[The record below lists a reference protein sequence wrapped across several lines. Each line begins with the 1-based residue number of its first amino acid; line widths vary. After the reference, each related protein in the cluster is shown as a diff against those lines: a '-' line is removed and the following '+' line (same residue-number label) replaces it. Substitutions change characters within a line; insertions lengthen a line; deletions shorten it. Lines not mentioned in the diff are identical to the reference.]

1 LNVTLLAPADDAAIK
16 LQGDFTWDPDKP
28 PTLTGLHLNIT
39 RGQLVAVVGPTG
51 SGKTS
56 LMSAILGLLQGVTQ
70 DEECGCLWKGCKASG
85 VWGSSST
92 FNFYLQL
99 KDSHCLSAHTGLA
112 EGRATGV
119 AAVCLALSAVKAD
132 YMSLSQGFKA

>member
-1 LNVTLLAPADDAAIK
+1 MFVCVAPADDVAIK

-70 DEECGCLWKGCKASG
+70 DEECECLRARVQGL
-85 VWGSSST
+85 VV
-92 FNFYLQL
+92 FRL
-99 KDSHCLSAHTGLA
+99 KF
-112 EGRATGV
+112 V
-119 AAVCLALSAVKAD
+119 
-132 YMSLSQGFKA
+132 